1 MAKIELDPKNF
12 RLADYV
18 GYDVAITPTKLRE
31 GIRCKK
37 GTPEEYKADA
47 MQADVKI
54 LTGKHSGSSVAGTLL
69 FGKAVVDI
77 LKKEMDKGDLPLAC
91 TPEWVESQNR
101 NEDGS
106 AHSYLSLSY

>member
-1 MAKIELDPKNF
+1 MAKVILDPKNF

-37 GTPEEYKADA
+37 DTPEEYKADA
-47 MQADVKI
+47 MQANVKI
-54 LTGKHSGSSVAGTLL
+54 LTGKHAGSEVVDTLL
-69 FGKAVVDI
+69 FGAAVVDI
-77 LKKEMDKGDLPLAC
+77 LKKEMVKGDLPLAC

-101 NEDGS
+101 NADGTPR
-106 AHSYLSLSY
+106 SYLSLTY